1 MIRTISEKALK
12 NYARKVVA
20 RRRGFSLTEAYQM
33 FPIKYFLKI
42 VYYVTLIEAE
52 QNQKQ
57 LLNLNSLFFFLNEE
71 QEFNKLEKKFIE
83 MSPQLFSGEY
93 NEEGD
98 MIIPK
103 QIVNEYLNFRKQN
116 LELSIRISEKKIQL
130 TKWHLMKAD
139 IGIEDNNIQVTL
151 MELENINNIL
161 QQIQTGGGQ
170 A

>member
-12 NYARKVVA
+12 SYAWKVVA
-20 RRRGFSLTEAYQM
+20 RRRGFSLTKAYQM
-33 FPIKYFLKI
+33 FPMKYFLRI

-57 LLNLNSLFFFLNEE
+57 LLNLNSLFFLNEV

-83 MSPQLFSGEY
+83 IFPQLFSGEY

-98 MIIPK
+98 MIISK
-103 QIVNEYLNFRKQN
+103 KVTEKYLKLRKQN

-130 TKWHLMKAD
+130 TKWHLMNVD